1 MDELVKRI
9 TEKTGISEDQARS
22 AVNMVAGFLKEKLPA
37 PLAGQVENVL
47 SGAGGMSDKLGDVA
61 AKVGNIFGGS

>member
-9 TEKTGISEDQARS
+9 SEKTGISED
-22 AVNMVAGFLKEKLPA
+22 
-37 PLAGQVENVL
+37 
-47 SGAGGMSDKLGDVA
+47 KLGEAA